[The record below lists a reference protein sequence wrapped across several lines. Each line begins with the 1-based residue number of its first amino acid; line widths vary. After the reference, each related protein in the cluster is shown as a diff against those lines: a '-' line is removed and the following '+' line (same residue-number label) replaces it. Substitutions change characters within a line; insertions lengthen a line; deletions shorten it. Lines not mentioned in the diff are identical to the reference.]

1 MKNRSERTYPNGN
14 KNNQENKHTQK
25 DVGVETKPAKGGV
38 S

>member
-1 MKNRSERTYPNGN
+1 MKNRSERTDPNGN
-14 KNNQENKHTQK
+14 KINQEIKHT

>member
-1 MKNRSERTYPNGN
+1 MKNRPERTDPNGN
-14 KNNQENKHTQK
+14 KINQEIKHTQE